1 MEGWQGL
8 QASGT
13 EACIPCWERGW
24 ELGFR
29 GGEYKPESQLA
40 TPSPHPQSSHLYRW
54 SLSPEDP
61 EDSPGPIYREG
72 HVCGMIRLY
81 SALLRPGF
89 PFLSA
94 NLVRVVVPVPRI

>member
-40 TPSPHPQSSHLYRW
+40 TPSAHTSLLTCTDGLCPQ
-54 SLSPEDP
+54 
-61 EDSPGPIYREG
+61 
-72 HVCGMIRLY
+72 RLLKIPQAP
-81 SALLRPGF
+81 SIEKDMCVG
-89 PFLSA
+89 
-94 NLVRVVVPVPRI
+94 